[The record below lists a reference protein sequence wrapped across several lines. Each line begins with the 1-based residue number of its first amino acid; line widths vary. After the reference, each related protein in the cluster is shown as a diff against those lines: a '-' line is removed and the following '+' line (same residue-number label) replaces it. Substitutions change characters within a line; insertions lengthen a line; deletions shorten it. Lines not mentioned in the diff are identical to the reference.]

1 MELIYIIFL
10 SYRICLN
17 SYSRIDFIFF
27 QIYLNFLR
35 ILDGLDLFEQF
46 KLNQLE
52 IVKNY
57 YAFEPSLPG
66 LLACLG

>member
-57 YAFEPSLPG
+57 YAFGPSLPG
-66 LLACLG
+66 LLACLD